1 MAIDITNIRKMVFG
15 VNYLG
20 ANGGKVVE
28 ELWNS
33 RFSPEEAY
41 LIQGSLQEGPKDV
54 FLRFRQQLVE
64 RGRDHMAG
72 EKCILVF
79 FADYTAELQDAV
91 ASTIWNLKS
100 VFANVLG
107 CQVDAVIQFAYV
119 GEKGLDD
126 TKIQKENIRK
136 ALENNNAKD
145 VFENYRLCMVGKSAL
160 QRGGGWKSSIV
171 FLDLLRRNANL
182 QDYLPVTGNLGKDNV
197 CFLRYG
203 EFNENGYQYLV
214 QEQKRL
220 EALLTNKDSSG
231 LRALVEKK
239 RNELVEYVETQY
251 CVNGAL
257 HPQHPDMIVEPKK
270 GWFGR
275 DPREAARKDKNDEY
289 RLAQSKTRSAVVITG
304 DRMRREI
311 EAWFA
316 KQNETAA
323 ETLQQFME
331 EAKVGVK
338 LKLNA
343 SEMNSALYLPAYQDP
358 GILPALTLRYT
369 EQGAAAEIGEYLE
382 YFRKNSIR
390 NGLSQYTAALQAAY
404 EAIPQEKF
412 RQEEME
418 LEKLRDRIIKELSES
433 LDEESFCK
441 KNALENPPE
450 SVFEINTMMDVKS
463 AKFLLCRN
471 AKAPVADKM
480 AALGGVP
487 VLSVNEHMCGIVS
500 FDESPVK
507 AVMIESVECKDWT
520 LDQLLPEV
528 NYGL

>member
-20 ANGGKVVE
+20 ANGGKIIE

-33 RFSPEEAY
+33 RFGPEEAY

-64 RGRDHMAG
+64 RGRDQMAG
-72 EKCILVF
+72 AKCILVF
-79 FADYTAELQDAV
+79 FADYTAELPETV

-126 TKIQKENIRK
+126 TKIQKENIKK
-136 ALENNNAKD
+136 ALENNNTKAAY
-145 VFENYRLCMVGKSAL
+145 ENYRLCMVGKSAL
-160 QRGGGWKSSIV
+160 QRGGGWKASIV

-214 QEQKRL
+214 QELKRL

-270 GWFGR
+270 GWFGK

-289 RLAQSKTRSAVVITG
+289 RL
-304 DRMRREI
+304 
-311 EAWFA
+311 
-316 KQNETAA
+316 A